1 MIRKKSSFKGVTT
14 TNIVL
19 HEKYTLDGK
28 TVYIFNPDYVKLCRY
43 ALDNNDTTRMTKK
56 QREFFNDYIKAMN
69 KKLENM
75 SNEEEDEKDVN
86 TDIKDIF
93 IQFDELLAHVEK

>member
-1 MIRKKSSFKGVTT
+1 MIKRKKSSFKGVVT

-19 HEKYTLDGK
+19 KEKYTLDGK
-28 TVYIFNPDYVKLCRY
+28 TIFVFNPDYIKLCRY

-56 QREFFNDYIKAMN
+56 QREFFSDYVEAMD
-69 KKLENM
+69 KKLE
-75 SNEEEDEKDVN
+75 DGDAP
-86 TDIKDIF
+86 IKDIF

>member
-1 MIRKKSSFKGVTT
+1 MIRKNSSFKGVTT

-19 HEKYTLDGK
+19 QERYTLDGK

-56 QREFFNDYIKAMN
+56 QREFFSNYIKAMD
-69 KKLENM
+69 KKI
-75 SNEEEDEKDVN
+75 EDSDA
-86 TDIKDIF
+86 DIKDIYD
-93 IQFDELLAHVEK
+93 QFDELLAHVEK